1 MNTWK
6 SGNLM
11 IKSKLPPQSGSNRET
26 VELHPEKGPESFK
39 VFLRYRS
46 ESNFE
51 EMNNNKESQK
61 EKDL

>member
-1 MNTWK
+1 
-6 SGNLM
+6 M
-11 IKSKLPPQSGSNRET
+11 IKSKLPPQSDSNLET

-51 EMNNNKESQK
+51 EMNNNKES
-61 EKDL
+61 